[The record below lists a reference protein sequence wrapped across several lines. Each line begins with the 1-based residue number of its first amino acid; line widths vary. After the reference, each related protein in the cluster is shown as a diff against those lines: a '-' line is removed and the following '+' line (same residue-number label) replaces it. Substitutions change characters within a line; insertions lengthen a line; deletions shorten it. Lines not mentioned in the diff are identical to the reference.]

1 MSRQTAGKVLISV
14 SMVLSGLVSTG
25 VDLSRGD
32 AAHVYN
38 PDWHPHAIFHDIE
51 MFVLLDFMVIV
62 CLWLLWRRSK
72 EPKVGAQVSTLL
84 MIGFWTPFYWITF
97 VFPDASLAANQ
108 EDPAASAVIVDW
120 LPWPLYYNVLVGTIL
135 LTMAGVGY
143 WVFRGGK
150 WVAAPDR
157 MGANAAKTQ

>member
-1 MSRQTAGKVLISV
+1 MRPSSPEWSAPVGSGEIQLVVPAVAAEQLGSADRPQWGSARHRFAAYGAIANMRCLYGCPIPCRHPTVV
-14 SMVLSGLVSTG
+14 HLS
-25 VDLSRGD
+25 
-32 AAHVYN
+32 
-38 PDWHPHAIFHDIE
+38 
-51 MFVLLDFMVIV
+51 
-62 CLWLLWRRSK
+62 WLLWRRSK

-108 EDPAASAVIVDW
+108 ENPAASAVIVDW

-150 WVAAPDR
+150 V
-157 MGANAAKTQ
+157 GGGS